1 MFKKAVEAK
10 SQQRLSGAD
19 RKKLKRTV
27 KEKFPRASDSDLD
40 TLLPPKVSSIL
51 FYSFHIHSN
60 NIQISILYIILL
72 M

>member
-27 KEKFPRASDSDLD
+27 KDKFPRASDSDVD
-40 TLLPPKVSSIL
+40 VLLPPKVSEI
-51 FYSFHIHSN
+51 FFF
-60 NIQISILYIILL
+60 ISIFSNLIAHNHNREL
-72 M
+72 